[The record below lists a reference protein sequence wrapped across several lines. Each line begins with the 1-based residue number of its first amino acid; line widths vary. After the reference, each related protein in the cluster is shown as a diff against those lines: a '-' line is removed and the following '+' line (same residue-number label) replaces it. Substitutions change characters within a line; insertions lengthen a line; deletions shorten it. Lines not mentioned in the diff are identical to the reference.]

1 MPDNNDNNGNAKEG
15 DEKRQINGLTTNKS
29 DLISRRA
36 PRGNR
41 YTKRTDPRG
50 LLDKQIEFLKAF
62 ELVGTITGAAR
73 EVIMSKGTHHYWMRL
88 DKSGVPKDKK
98 YYSAFEQAEE
108 SAVELMIS
116 EARRR
121 GIVGTER
128 DVRWKGEV
136 VGIERKYSDNLLMF
150 LIKAQRPEYR
160 DRYEPAVAGTILQVE
175 LSTIRQIHSEV
186 ESERKTKMLTEATP
200 DIVVDP

>member
-1 MPDNNDNNGNAKEG
+1 MSVN
-15 DEKRQINGLTTNKS
+15 KRDPTS
-29 DLISRRA
+29 PRPPRA
-36 PRGNR
+36 NR
-41 YTKRTDPRG
+41 YTQRTDPRG

-73 EVIMSKGTHHYWMRL
+73 EVGINKNTHHATWMKL
-88 DKSGVPKDKK
+88 KKDGTPKDKK
-98 YYSAFEQAEE
+98 YYLAFQEAEE

-121 GIVGTER
+121 GIVGTEQN
-128 DVRWKGEV
+128 VLWKGEV
-136 VGIERKYSDNLLMF
+136 VDTVRKYSDNLLMF

-160 DRYEPAVAGTILQVE
+160 DRYEPAMSGTVLQVE

-186 ESERKTKMLTEATP
+186 EAERKTKSAKSITP
-200 DIVVDP
+200 DIIIEP